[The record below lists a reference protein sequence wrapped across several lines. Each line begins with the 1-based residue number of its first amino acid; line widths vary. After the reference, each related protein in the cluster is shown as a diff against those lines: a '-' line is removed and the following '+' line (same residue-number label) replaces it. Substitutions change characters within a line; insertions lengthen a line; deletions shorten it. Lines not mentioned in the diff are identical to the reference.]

1 MVVPARRCHV
11 RCTRAVLQEL
21 HRACEAA
28 SRGGH
33 IPGGPAL
40 AWARGYAAAVASE
53 QSCLNEWLA
62 MADLESVRP
71 ASPPPCRYAPPHL
84 PPAAN
89 QMPAWVGVGQGGAR
103 GWGLG
108 RGGAKGNRWDW
119 GTGIGLMGMGGAAG
133 DGVELVGM
141 GREKELGWH

>member
-1 MVVPARRCHV
+1 MGGTPAPRGDGGEERWWQVVCGR
-11 RCTRAVLQEL
+11 TVLQEL
-21 HRACEAA
+21 HRACEEA

-71 ASPPPCRYAPPHL
+71 SSPPPLRYAPPTSL
-84 PPAAN
+84 LAN
-89 QMPAWVGVGQGGAR
+89 QRCRWGGEP
-103 GWGLG
+103 
-108 RGGAKGNRWDW
+108 RGGA
-119 GTGIGLMGMGGAAG
+119 GGAG
-133 DGVELVGM
+133 FVKGWSDWVG
-141 GREKELGWH
+141 L